1 MLLFDGLQDS
11 LFSRSIE
18 RGSFVPLKMQQMKM
32 NCSDEDEDD
41 DGRAVGPSISAAV
54 GPPVRAA
61 VGPRAS
67 AAVGPPV
74 SAKASA
80 PGESTRLVKEG
91 STLTK
96 QVTQN
101 STPYTVIAS
110 RLRHFWPCPT
120 HTGND

>member
-1 MLLFDGLQDS
+1 M
-11 LFSRSIE
+11 
-18 RGSFVPLKMQQMKM
+18 PLKMQQMKM

-41 DGRAVGPSISAAV
+41 DGRAVGPSVSAAV
-54 GPPVRAA
+54 GPPV
-61 VGPRAS
+61 S

-80 PGESTRLVKEG
+80 PGESTRLVQEG

-110 RLRHFWPCPT
+110 RLRHF
-120 HTGND
+120 